1 MILTC
6 KITVYGNGYKIY
18 HLYKFD
24 DIYNIFYNLNVVRTV
39 PVNEGWKLKRH
50 KLKKERTIRKLTIK
64 ELSFELGVSET
75 TIKKI
80 ENGDRNP
87 SIELAGKIA
96 VFFNTTVEEL
106 FPEFFEVWVN

>member
-1 MILTC
+1 M
-6 KITVYGNGYKIY
+6 
-18 HLYKFD
+18 
-24 DIYNIFYNLNVVRTV
+24 
-39 PVNEGWKLKRH
+39 
-50 KLKKERTIRKLTIK
+50 K

-96 VFFNTTVEEL
+96 VFFNTTVEDL
-106 FPEFFEVWVN
+106 FPEFFEV

>member
-1 MILTC
+1 MVHTI
-6 KITVYGNGYKIY
+6 GN
-18 HLYKFD
+18 
-24 DIYNIFYNLNVVRTV
+24 
-39 PVNEGWKLKRH
+39 
-50 KLKKERTIRKLTIK
+50 KLKKERTIRKLTMK

-106 FPEFFEVWVN
+106 FPEFFEV

>member
-1 MILTC
+1 M
-6 KITVYGNGYKIY
+6 
-18 HLYKFD
+18 
-24 DIYNIFYNLNVVRTV
+24 
-39 PVNEGWKLKRH
+39 
-50 KLKKERTIRKLTIK
+50 K

-96 VFFNTTVEEL
+96 VFSTRLWKSFSQNFL
-106 FPEFFEVWVN
+106 KFE